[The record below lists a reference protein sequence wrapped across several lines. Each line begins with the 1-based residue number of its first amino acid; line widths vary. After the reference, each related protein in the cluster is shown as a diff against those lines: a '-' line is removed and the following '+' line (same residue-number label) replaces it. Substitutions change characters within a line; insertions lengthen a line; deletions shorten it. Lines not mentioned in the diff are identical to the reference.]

1 MLAQSRL
8 QIQYGNFCQIF
19 NEVMLPKY
27 SLAER
32 EEMMRLLEDQ
42 TLANHLHFLK
52 EQAASRTED
61 ITDLV
66 WRVVQHF
73 GVRPFA
79 CQELFLEIFDK
90 ATEIHDQSRFKEE
103 LDCSEKISF
112 NSSKDTKTNTSER
125 DTYLTRML
133 ENLREENE
141 LLRSEIEEKAKTID
155 ESASQLKNLKT
166 QMRRYSE
173 AFARLE
179 NEKVDL
185 KNTIDT
191 MKSSHIALIDSS
203 AEKELLLRAQV
214 EDLESQLTE
223 KKEECAELLKEHIA
237 TVADVNTLSCEI
249 GERDLVISSLTSKL
263 EEAAL
268 VLEEKEELCHLTPSR
283 SDFPP
288 WRNSPDCSPIVLK
301 DGICLEQELEQVSIH
316 KFQVSPKQSRMFN
329 FQLFLKSNIW
339 SSG

>member
-103 LDCSEKISF
+103 LVCSEKISF

-179 NEKVDL
+179 NEKMDL

-191 MKSSHIALIDSS
+191 MKSSNIALIDSS
-203 AEKELLLRAQV
+203 AEKELLLRTRV
-214 EDLESQLTE
+214 EDLESELAE

-268 VLEEKEELCHLTPSR
+268 VLEEKEELCQTPSR

-316 KFQVSPKQSRMFN
+316 KFHVSPKQSRMFPIV
-329 FQLFLKSNIW
+329 LFLKSNIW